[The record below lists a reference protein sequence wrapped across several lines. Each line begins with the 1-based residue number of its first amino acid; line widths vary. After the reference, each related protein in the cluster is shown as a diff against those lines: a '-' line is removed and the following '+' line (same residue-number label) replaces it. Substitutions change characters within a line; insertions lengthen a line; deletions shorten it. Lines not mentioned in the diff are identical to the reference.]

1 MSFGLCNWFVKEYEE
16 VKEVNAN
23 EAKAIADEAEA
34 AQIKA
39 GIERINRAI
48 VEHAKEGRYSF
59 YSPVFDDAKTESI
72 CSAIVKN
79 LIDRGFEVDTFT
91 GRINWKS
98 GVMFAKET
106 FCDNEHDVQ
115 IEQS

>member
-1 MSFGLCNWFVKEYEE
+1 MKNWFVKKHEE
-16 VKEVNAN
+16 VKEINAN
-23 EAKAIADEAEA
+23 EAKVIAEEAEA

-72 CSAIVKN
+72 CNAIVKN
-79 LIDRGFEVDTFT
+79 LTDRGFEVDTFT
-91 GRINWKS
+91 GRVSWKS

-106 FCDNEHDVQ
+106 FNKE
-115 IEQS
+115 I

>member
-1 MSFGLCNWFVKEYEE
+1 MNWFVKEYEK
-16 VKEVNAN
+16 VKEVNAD

-59 YSPVFDDAKTESI
+59 YSPVLDDAKTESI

-79 LIDRGFEVDTFT
+79 LTDRGFEVDIFT
-91 GRINWKS
+91 GRISWKS
-98 GVMFAKET
+98 GVMFAKEI
-106 FCDNEHDVQ
+106 FDKE
-115 IEQS
+115 